1 MKFNLGTSYR
11 RRRKRINEIKEEI
24 KRKDD
29 FERYLK
35 EQLKDPEFKKGWDNF
50 NIWRFLQSMNEF
62 YSRQEKE
69 KREKNGH

>member
-50 NIWRFLQSMNEF
+50 NIWRFFQSMNEF